1 MWSRL
6 LSIGQVV
13 VVVVVVVVLFCFVF
27 VFFLFIVGVDKN
39 TKKNDAAILTEQA
52 WSIKDLFCGQKENF
66 FY

>member
-13 VVVVVVVVLFCFVF
+13 VVVVVLFCSVF
-27 VFFLFIVGVDKN
+27 SLFIVGVDKN